1 MVDAMRIHYN
11 FCKEHSKFKKTPS
24 EQAGIKMDIQN
35 NRIETL
41 FRLSSLKKG
50 K

>member
-1 MVDAMRIHYN
+1 MQLEYIPTFY
-11 FCKEHSKFKKTPS
+11 KEHSKFKKTLS
-24 EQAGIKMDIQN
+24 KQAGIKMDIQN

-41 FRLSSLKKG
+41 FKLSVIKKT